1 MRYEMTKAEAE
12 EWLELLD
19 KAAAAGFTGQWFSF
33 GDGKYY
39 RRELLEEIRDNG
51 GISIGEE
58 EPLPEPHTVVV
69 PASVFGLVFGL
80 LKIGTL
86 ELQRQYFENKVQQHR
101 LHINIL
107 K

>member
-1 MRYEMTKAEAE
+1 MRYEMTGAEAE
-12 EWLELLD
+12 KWLELMD
-19 KAAAAGFTGQWFSF
+19 KLTAAGYTCPKFSF

-69 PASVFGLVFGL
+69 PASVFGLP
-80 LKIGTL
+80 
-86 ELQRQYFENKVQQHR
+86 ENRYAGIAKT
-101 LHINIL
+101 IF
-107 K
+107 KK